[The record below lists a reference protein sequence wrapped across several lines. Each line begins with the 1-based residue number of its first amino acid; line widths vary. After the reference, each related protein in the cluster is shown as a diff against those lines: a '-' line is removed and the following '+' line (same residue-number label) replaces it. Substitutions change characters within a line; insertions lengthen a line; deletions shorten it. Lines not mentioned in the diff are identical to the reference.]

1 MKDAGSIVKVTR
13 NYQVTIPSN
22 IRLKADIKEGSLV
35 KVVYDEKEGVI
46 KLIPFKRKR
55 LTIRLERKITVEE
68 IEETIE
74 KALNEVTAW
83 HEYFSLRYSWRQWTS
98 WWCIKDHRFCLRDF
112 HSPDSSSWLHMGDV
126 EVFRRSWII
135 SSKIHEYLEDVRA
148 RYLHELLTF

>member
-22 IRLKADIKEGSLV
+22 MRLKADIKEGSLV

-74 KALNEVTAW
+74 KALNEVT
-83 HEYFSLRYSWRQWTS
+83 T
-98 WWCIKDHRFCLRDF
+98 
-112 HSPDSSSWLHMGDV
+112 
-126 EVFRRSWII
+126 
-135 SSKIHEYLEDVRA
+135 
-148 RYLHELLTF
+148 